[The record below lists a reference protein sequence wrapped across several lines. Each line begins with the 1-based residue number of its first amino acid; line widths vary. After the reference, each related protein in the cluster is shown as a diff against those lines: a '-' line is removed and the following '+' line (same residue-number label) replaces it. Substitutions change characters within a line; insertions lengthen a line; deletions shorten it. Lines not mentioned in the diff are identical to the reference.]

1 MIRPPSALGG
11 GGSMVERVNTLPI
24 LKSSGATYDDLIAAP
39 SNLIA
44 EIMDGRLYGTPRP
57 PLRTSTVASSLN
69 GVLHGERDRWWI
81 LRKVEIHLRE
91 DVLVPDLSGW
101 RRDRLPNLP
110 DAPWMSLAPDWA
122 CEVMASPSD
131 EHLDRVV
138 KLPVYARE
146 GVASVWLVKPLT
158 RTLEVFQRD
167 GSIWTL
173 LAAHGGDATISVE
186 PFGELEWDLGRLWA
200 DL

>member
-1 MIRPPSALGG
+1 MA
-11 GGSMVERVNTLPI
+11 ERVDTLPI
-24 LKSSGATYDDLIAAP
+24 LKPSGATYDDLVAAP

-44 EIMDGRLYGTPRP
+44 EIVDGRLYGTPRP
-57 PLRTSTVASSLN
+57 PPRLSTVASRLN
-69 GVLHGERDRWWI
+69 AIVGSAEYGRWW
-81 LRKVEIHLRE
+81 LLWRVEIHLGE

-101 RRDRLPNLP
+101 RRDRLPNIP

-146 GVASVWLVKPLT
+146 GVPCVWLVKPLT
-158 RTLEVFQRD
+158 RTLEVYRRN
-167 GSIWTL
+167 GTHWTL
-173 LAAHGGDATISVE
+173 VVAHGGDGMIRVE
-186 PFGELEWDLGRLWA
+186 PFDSLEWDLGRLWA